1 MQVKALVVWQQD
13 DVIAE
18 LYIVNN
24 HERTWR
30 GGDER

>member
-18 LYIVNN
+18 LFIVNN
-24 HERTWR
+24 HVR
-30 GGDER
+30 GVRG